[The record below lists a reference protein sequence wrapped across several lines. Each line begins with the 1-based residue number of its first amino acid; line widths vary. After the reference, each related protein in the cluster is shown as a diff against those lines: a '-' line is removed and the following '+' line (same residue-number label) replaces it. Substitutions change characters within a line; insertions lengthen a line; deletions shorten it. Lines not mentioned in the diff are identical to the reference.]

1 MRLNSTYLLRL
12 DKSVSKALAVFG
24 SVSMSGYF
32 NLPMG
37 FCERIRVYACASFLP
52 YVCLSLCKSVSHQSG
67 SLQSLNMRIKVT
79 HFSPTR
85 INMQHYTEDKK
96 DTCMSSIICETTL
109 HFLLYKKGLG
119 YSTFFLTK

>member
-1 MRLNSTYLLRL
+1 MRLNSTDHLRL
-12 DKSVSKALAVFG
+12 DKNVSRALAVFF
-24 SVSMSGYF
+24 SVSVSSYF
-32 NLPMG
+32 NLPTG
-37 FCERIRVYACASFLP
+37 FCERIRVYVCASCLP

-67 SLQSLNMRIKVT
+67 SLQSLNTRIKVT

-85 INMQHYTEDKK
+85 VNMQHYTEDKT

-119 YSTFFLTK
+119 NSTFSD